1 MLGRRSQQSSRF
13 GLRRR
18 WGDLQLRGKGSLLVA
33 IPLVVFAVAA
43 GLFAFTLQRD
53 SRARL
58 WVSHSEQVQR
68 QIAVVD
74 ALVVG
79 LESDERGYLAL
90 GSPADLQRAQADRA
104 QLDQA
109 VAVLTDLVEDDAAQA
124 RRMAGLR
131 AALATEPPIP
141 QGLSV
146 SPATGST
153 TELATRGAEWMTAER
168 AVTQEVRADLAG
180 VRDAGA
186 EILAHRRAVAQNWRT
201 VAGYGVAGLL
211 IVGILGGAL
220 GVRIFTRS
228 IAHRVDL
235 LEAELDNVDAERTGP
250 VDSSSDELGRLSR
263 RLRSTVQALNKRES
277 ELREARAFLERIV
290 NVGPVVV
297 LRALDGVITYA
308 SPNCERVLGITE
320 AEALSSRFWFDM
332 MAPEDLGRYR
342 SAVRQFAS
350 ADPPDVVEFEGA
362 FDISGRRRHLSCLLT
377 REALPSGDG
386 ALLGYVLDI
395 TARHNAE
402 REGAQRQRELSA
414 ITAASP
420 DVIAV
425 FTADLRVAFVSE
437 ATTSITGFRV
447 NDRIGAE
454 AGATVHEEDRPVMI
468 DAVRSVISGAAEDFT
483 IRVRTRHVSG
493 RYVLLEGHGRPLLGS
508 DGEPIAA
515 VAIFRD
521 ISDRI
526 ALEAALVEA
535 RDAADAASKAKS
547 EFLSRM
553 SHELRTPLNVV
564 LGFTQLLQ
572 MESLAD
578 EQRSWVDQVLKAG
591 RHLLDLINEV
601 LDIARIE
608 SGALALSP
616 EPVSLRDVVGESV
629 ESLRPI
635 AAAADVSIDFL
646 IEGDDLH
653 VQADRQRLRQVLL
666 NLLANSVKYNR
677 PHGSVLVTCKANDS
691 ESVAIRVSDTGIGIA
706 AEHIERLF
714 VPFDRLGA
722 ENSSVEGTGVGLSLS
737 LRLVQA
743 MEGALS
749 VESVPGEGS
758 TFVATLP
765 RAVPPAYVDDSAAI
779 ADAEMQMALDE
790 TVGTQGTML
799 YIEDNLTNLQLM
811 QRIVGRRPG
820 IRLLHAFQGRMGLD
834 LARTGHADVVLLD
847 LHLPDMT
854 GIEVL
859 GQLRA
864 DPVTSGVP
872 VYVVSADA
880 TAGQV
885 VRMRAAGAA
894 GYLTKPLDVRR
905 VLALLDSVLEGRV
918 PATEG
923 D

>member
-1 MLGRRSQQSSRF
+1 MSEQRLPEVPRIRVRR
-13 GLRRR
+13 G
-18 WGDLQLRGKGSLLVA
+18 WNDLQLRGKGTFLVA
-33 IPLVVFAVAA
+33 LPLGVFAVAA
-43 GLFAFTLQRD
+43 GLFAYTLQAD
-53 SRARL
+53 SR
-58 WVSHSEQVQR
+58 
-68 QIAVVD
+68 IADYAV
-74 ALVVG
+74 AALLVVG
-79 LESDERGYLAL
+79 
-90 GSPADLQRAQADRA
+90 
-104 QLDQA
+104 
-109 VAVLTDLVEDDAAQA
+109 V
-124 RRMAGLR
+124 
-131 AALATEPPIP
+131 
-141 QGLSV
+141 
-146 SPATGST
+146 
-153 TELATRGAEWMTAER
+153 
-168 AVTQEVRADLAG
+168 
-180 VRDAGA
+180 
-186 EILAHRRAVAQNWRT
+186 
-201 VAGYGVAGLL
+201 
-211 IVGILGGAL
+211 LGGLL
-220 GVRIFTRS
+220 GVRVFTRS
-228 IAHRVDL
+228 IVHRVEQ
-235 LEAELDNVDAERTGP
+235 LEAELDDLDGQRTQP
-250 VDSSSDELGRLSR
+250 PDDSADELGRLSR
-263 RLRSTVQALNKRES
+263 RLRSTVHALQKREG

-290 NVGPVVV
+290 TVGPVVV
-297 LRALDGVITYA
+297 VRTLDGVISYV
-308 SPNCERVLGITE
+308 SPNCSRVLGISE
-320 AEALSSRFWFDM
+320 EIAQSSRFWLDM
-332 MAPEDLGRYR
+332 MAPEDLGRYM
-342 SAVRQFAS
+342 AATRQLAG
-350 ADPPDVVEFEGA
+350 PDAPEVVEFEAA
-362 FDISGRRRHLSCLLT
+362 FDIAGRRRHLSCLMT
-377 REALPSGDG
+377 REAFPSGG
-386 ALLGYVLDI
+386 QAVLGYLLDI
-395 TARHNAE
+395 TDRHNAE
-402 REGAQRQRELSA
+402 HEGAQRQRELSA

-420 DVIAV
+420 DIISV

-447 NDRIGAE
+447 GDRIGAE
-454 AGATVHEEDRPVMI
+454 AGATVHEDDRKTMV

-493 RYVLLEGHGRPLLGS
+493 RYLLLEGHGRPLLGS

-526 ALEAALVEA
+526 ALEAELVEA
-535 RDAADAASKAKS
+535 RDAADAASRAKS

-572 MESLAD
+572 MEALGE

-616 EPVSLRDVVGESV
+616 EPVSLRDVIGETV
-629 ESLRPI
+629 ESMRPI
-635 AAAADVSIDFL
+635 AAATDVSIDFL
-646 IEGDDLH
+646 IEGEDLC

-677 PHGSVLVTCKANDS
+677 PHGSVLITSSAPDS
-691 ESVAIRVSDTGIGIA
+691 ESITIRVSDTGIGIA

-743 MEGALS
+743 MHGDLT
-749 VESVPGEGS
+749 VESTRGEGS
-758 TFVATLP
+758 TFVVTLP
-765 RAVPPAYVDDSAAI
+765 RAIGPTDIAIDATI
-779 ADAEMQMALDE
+779 ADAELQMSLGE
-790 TVGTQGTML
+790 GLGINGTLL

-834 LARTGHADVVLLD
+834 LARTGHADMVMLD
-847 LHLPDMT
+847 LHLPDMA

-859 GQLRA
+859 GQLLSDPATA
-864 DPVTSGVP
+864 DVP

-905 VLALLDSVLEGRV
+905 VLALLDSVLEGRIA
-918 PATEG
+918 ATEG